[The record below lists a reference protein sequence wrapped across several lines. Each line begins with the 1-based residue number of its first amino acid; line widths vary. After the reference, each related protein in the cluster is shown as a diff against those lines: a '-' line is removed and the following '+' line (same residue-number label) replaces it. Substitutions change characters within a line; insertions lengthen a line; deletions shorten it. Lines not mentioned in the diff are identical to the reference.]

1 MKINKYKIGKN
12 QANATCYFHEQHPEF
27 ELADIR
33 PLAIVLP
40 GGGYQFCSEREGESI
55 ALAYLNEGY
64 HALVLHYTAT
74 QTSTFEEAFSDV
86 EACFDFVDQNAEK
99 EGIDTTKIMLIGF
112 SAGGHL
118 AATYAAM
125 ATRKPSL
132 VALGYPVILQEMG
145 PLMKIKLPNL
155 IEYMNEDTPPSF
167 IFGNQQDDIVPIEN
181 AIRYI
186 QKCAEIGIPFAS
198 HIFVSG
204 GHGISLAKVHTSDGY
219 GAQVDLEVS
228 TWFNHSMAFIRNF
241 WSDFSTVGTANR
253 LFTAKE
259 KNAIGVDMALY
270 KLVDID
276 DIRKFLFTTYPK
288 MVEIVNNDPLLWN
301 VSLHNFFIY
310 HLHIF
315 KEPIEALELKFNKYL
330 TTRKK

>member
-1 MKINKYKIGKN
+1 MKVNKVKIGKY

-27 ELADIR
+27 ELANVR
-33 PLAIVLP
+33 PLVIILP

-64 HALVLHYTAT
+64 HALVLHYTAHK
-74 QTSTFEEAFSDV
+74 TSTFEEAYSDV
-86 EACFDFVDQNAEK
+86 EACFAYVDDIAST
-99 EGIDTTKIMLIGF
+99 EGIDSTKIMLIGF

-118 AATYAAM
+118 AASYSAM
-125 ATRKPSL
+125 AVRKPSL
-132 VALGYPVILQEMG
+132 VGLGYPVILKEMG

-155 IEYMNEDTPPSF
+155 LDYMNVDTPPSF

-186 QKCAEIGIPFAS
+186 SRCAEIGIPFAS
-198 HIFVSG
+198 HIYVSG
-204 GHGISLAKVHTSDGY
+204 GHGISLAKVHTSNGY
-219 GAQVDLEVS
+219 GAQIDLEVS

-241 WSDFSTVGTANR
+241 WEVFKTEGTSNR

-259 KNAIGVDMALY
+259 KNTIGVDMILY

-276 DIRKFLFTTYPK
+276 DIREFLFATYPK
-288 MVEIVNNDPLLWN
+288 MIDIVNNDPLLWN
-301 VSLHNFFIY
+301 ISLHNLFAY
-310 HLHIF
+310 HPHIF
-315 KEPIEALELKFNKYL
+315 KEPIEELEARFIQFISN
-330 TTRKK
+330 RKS